1 MSAHAVA
8 AGGLCPR
15 VAFGWTVVSHGCRV
29 VCRELF
35 EAFCGRLH
43 CATTL
48 AEFSPVAPWH
58 SRHQQGQF
66 LYHLQ
71 RGSCPASQVLADHSK
86 TLFSPTPLPSHGM
99 PSITVAFSPDE
110 CQQHPFSRGRAPGP
124 GLPETPAA
132 AFSDCPLCWKQRPI
146 RLSLCH
152 VEINH

>member
-1 MSAHAVA
+1 MSACAVA

-15 VAFGWTVVSHGCRV
+15 VACGGTVVSPGCRA
-29 VCRELF
+29 VCRELS
-35 EAFCGRLH
+35 EAFCWRFHG
-43 CATTL
+43 ATL

-58 SRHQQGQF
+58 SRHQQGQLLF
-66 LYHLQ
+66 HLQ
-71 RGSCPASQVLADHSK
+71 RGSCPASQGLADHSK
-86 TLFSPTPLPSHGM
+86 ALLSPTPSHGM

-132 AFSDCPLCWKQRPI
+132 AFSDCLLCWKQWPI

-152 VEINH
+152 VEITH